1 MKISPKIYAKSLIES
16 AQDNNLKNI
25 ATKFWYI
32 LQKNKQY
39 KDLTKVMDAIDE
51 QAAEKENKVL
61 VKIYAKES
69 PSEAELQILT
79 EKIEKKLGKKI
90 ITKILSSNI
99 TGYLI
104 KADDKI
110 IDLSLENKVNRL
122 KKILTD

>member
-61 VKIYAKES
+61 VKIYAKDK
-69 PSEAELQILT
+69 PSETELQILI

-90 ITKILSSNI
+90 VTKVLPSNI